1 MKEIK
6 AKENIFLEDFDVYV
20 NQYLTY
26 AQIQQIV
33 NAVIKFDTWSERYQ
47 NIDMLI
53 LYHATD
59 INKEELEKYDV
70 DILKQ
75 SGLIDAVKNNIINLN
90 ELNEAIEY
98 TTSIQR
104 ALSQILK
111 QMPQINK
118 ALNKGDRKNGNKK

>member
-6 AKENIFLEDFDVYV
+6 AKENIYLEDFDVHV

-33 NAVIKFDTWSERYQ
+33 NAVVIFDTWSERHQ

-59 INKEELEKYDV
+59 IDKNELEKYDI

-75 SGLIDAVKNNIINLN
+75 SGLIDTVKNNIVNLN
-90 ELNEAIEY
+90 ELTEAIEY
-98 TTSIQR
+98 TTSVQR

-111 QMPQINK
+111 QMPQISK

>member
-6 AKENIFLEDFDVYV
+6 AKENIFLEDFDVSV

-33 NAVIKFDTWSERYQ
+33 NAVVSFDTWSERHQ

-59 INKEELEKYDV
+59 INKDELEKYDIDV
-70 DILKQ
+70 LKQ
-75 SGLIDAVKNNIINLN
+75 SGLIDTVKNNIVNLN

-111 QMPQINK
+111 QMPQISK

>member
-6 AKENIFLEDFDVYV
+6 VKENIYLEDFDVHV

-33 NAVIKFDTWSERYQ
+33 NAVIVFDTWSERHQ

-59 INKEELEKYDV
+59 INKDELEKYDI

-75 SGLIDAVKNNIINLN
+75 SGLIDAVKNNIVNLN

-98 TTSIQR
+98 TTSVQR
-104 ALSQILK
+104 SLSQILK
-111 QMPQINK
+111 QMPQISK

>member
-6 AKENIFLEDFDVYV
+6 AKENIYLEDFDVYV

-47 NIDMLI
+47 NMDMLI
-53 LYHATD
+53 LYHTTN

-75 SGLIDAVKNNIINLN
+75 SGLIDAVKNNIVNLN

-111 QMPQINK
+111 QMPQISK

>member
-6 AKENIFLEDFDVYV
+6 AKENIFLEDFDVSV

-33 NAVIKFDTWSERYQ
+33 NAVVSFDTWSERHQ

-59 INKEELEKYDV
+59 INKDELEKYDI

-75 SGLIDAVKNNIINLN
+75 SGLIDTVKNNIVNLN

-111 QMPQINK
+111 QMPQISK